1 MRGVSPGPPG
11 RLLPVLGLTP
21 SLTTLPFDPAIR
33 AACDTTTPSQG
44 LTINTIVFHS
54 QRWFSAQCFPGLLFA
69 DTATSRLSWFIAK
82 R

>member
-11 RLLPVLGLTP
+11 A
-21 SLTTLPFDPAIR
+21 SLARSWPDAVVDELPFDPAIR
-33 AACDTTTPSQG
+33 AACDATTPSQG

-69 DTATSRLSWFIAK
+69 DTATSRLS
-82 R
+82 